1 MSRGVVRPDEGI
13 AVVIGAVPGTIR
25 PGRVAFLTRNEGVVE
40 ATVALSDGQTLAS
53 YLAGCGEVIEGTD
66 GTWLSSSAT
75 VKRLTLRPADITWAR
90 LLEDGAPSAVAAPDG
105 REDVAVEVVLAD
117 GSSVHG
123 RFRMIPDESIQKF
136 LDAAGVFPVLRRARV
151 PSDPVSLGDLALNQS
166 CIRSVRD
173 ITPRSMRQEW
183 RCPAPGAE
191 GRPVVIHWLVRA
203 ARKLQFAGCETLS
216 IPPSAPVV
224 SVWREIC
231 ATAGMTED
239 DLAVA
244 LGRHLRLNVVDAAVV
259 EAAGDFGVPQSLME
273 RYGVRAVATDGRTLT
288 IATADPLD
296 ANAEQAISFACNRS
310 IDFVIATPRALRLE
324 APAPPEPELEALLRD
339 VTQDAADAVRIEDE
353 PEPQEIE
360 VEEAT
365 AEPIVRLANQILR
378 EAVRQGASDI
388 HLEPDGDRGIVRLRV
403 DGMLRPFMQV
413 PLRALQRVISRYKVV
428 ARLDIADRVRPQDG
442 RVRVRVDGRSY
453 ELRLSTVPTQDAEK
467 AVIRVAGSVH
477 EQTLEQLEMPQHE
490 LLRLRHLLSF
500 RDGIIV
506 VTGPT
511 GSGKTTT
518 LYGALSELNTG
529 EVNIM
534 TVEDPI
540 ERALPGVTQ
549 MQVQPR
555 RGVTFA
561 SALRAILRQD
571 PDVILLGEIRDLE
584 SAEIAVQAATTGHLV
599 LTTLHTTSA
608 VGVVARLRDLGL
620 DPSSLAGSLRG
631 VVAQRLA
638 RRTCDRCSGA
648 GCEQC
653 GSTGFRGRVPLM
665 EVLCATPRFNELIGR
680 GALFHEL
687 QRAAEQDG
695 MRPMSEVAT
704 EAVANGLT
712 TQEEIGRVIGD
723 IEHEAK
729 TQAAFARSNGVL
741 PDAPPVHLLAEG
753 DVVDAV
759 LLPSGPVSEKSGL
772 PARLVPMAGPETT
785 ASRRGD
791 AMKALLQ
798 GLDRC
803 VADNQSTGEVL
814 HFACEQLASAF
825 GWGLVWIATM
835 EDGALEI
842 RGRAGPCSPYV
853 RDLLP
858 DWEDLESSQGT
869 VATAVRTGAP
879 QGGRLDDEPG
889 FESWRVHAREHSL
902 PIFIVIPMVREGETV
917 GVIGLH
923 ARSWM
928 GLDRQAGNE
937 LLNLGDRI
945 ASVLE
950 RLRQLEAA
958 DLQLSALELA
968 ADSVFTTDPQGV
980 IQWVNRSFTELSG
993 FTAAEAIGQ
1002 TPHILRSDR
1011 QDSAFFTDL
1020 WDTIRAG
1027 RAWRGELYNR
1037 RKDGTLYAV
1046 EQTITPVVDARG
1058 VVSRFLAVQRDITER
1073 KRREESV
1080 RQLVTSDVVT
1090 GLPNSRALEAEL
1102 GGTIAAVAAGR
1113 PEATLL
1119 LVQIHGRADAGAP
1132 PDPADEALLRD
1143 VAKVL
1148 SDTLR
1153 PGDYLARLGE
1163 HEFAALLPETPQ
1175 QGAVVAADRLR
1186 SAVSRMERAG
1196 EAQTPIS
1203 IRIGIAAIDGTQS
1216 ARATLAL
1223 ADNALY
1229 RGRESHEPVSVSQH
1243 VGQEPAS
1250 RESAE
1255 WAERIRSALRDSQF
1269 FLHFQPVIRLGTR
1282 SLSHYDA
1289 LLRLHDDEGNVV
1301 PARIFIDH
1309 AENLGLMPQ
1318 IDRWVVED
1326 VLRLLQTSPD
1336 LRVSLNLS
1344 AETVASEA
1352 FRQFLQRQSRRMTA
1366 FGDRII
1372 FEVAEVAAMQ
1382 DLPRVVDHMNRL
1394 RELGCRF
1401 ALDNFSLT
1409 SVSMASLGTLP
1420 VDYVKLDG
1428 SLITG
1433 VDLDRG
1439 RQDLVRA
1446 FATVAR
1452 ALGKE
1457 VIAGCAERAAIVEL
1471 LPSLG
1476 IDLAQGHYLGLPS
1489 PELRPHVTP
1498 PRVAFPTNG
1507 SHREHVGP
1515 PRQPAIHPAAAR
1527 PNGAGHGPRII
1538 ASASPPI
1545 AL

>member
-1 MSRGVVRPDEGI
+1 
-13 AVVIGAVPGTIR
+13 VVIGAVPGTTR

-40 ATVALSDGQTLAS
+40 ATVALSDGQTLAA
-53 YLAGCGEVIEGTD
+53 YLAGCGEAMELAD

-75 VKRLTLRPADITWAR
+75 AKRLTLRPADTIWAR
-90 LLEDGAPSAVAAPDG
+90 LLGDGATPTAITPEG

-123 RFRMIPDESIQKF
+123 RFQMIPDESLQKF
-136 LDAAGVFPVLRRARV
+136 LDAAGVFPVLRSARL
-151 PSDPVSLGDLALNQS
+151 PSDPASLGDLALNRS

-173 ITPRSMRQEW
+173 ITPRSTRQEW
-183 RCPAPGAE
+183 RCPAPGSE

-203 ARKLQFAGCETLS
+203 ARKLQLPGCETLS
-216 IPPSAPVV
+216 IPPSVPVIN
-224 SVWREIC
+224 VWRQVC
-231 ATAGMTED
+231 ATAGMAED
-239 DLAVA
+239 DLAAA
-244 LGRHLRLNVVDAAVV
+244 LGRHLRLDVVDAAVV
-259 EAAGDFGVPQSLME
+259 EAAGDFGVPHSLME
-273 RYGVRAVATDGRTLT
+273 RYGVRAIATDGRTLT

-310 IDFVIATPRALRLE
+310 INFVIATPRALRLE
-324 APAPPEPELEALLRD
+324 APAPPEPELETLLRD
-339 VTQDAADAVRIEDE
+339 MTQDAADAVRIEDE

-490 LLRLRHLLSF
+490 LSRLRHLLGF

-549 MQVQPR
+549 MQVQAR

-638 RRTCDRCSGA
+638 RRTCDRCRGA

-665 EVLCATPRFNELIGR
+665 EVLCATPRFSELVGR

-687 QRAAEQDG
+687 QRVAEQDG

-712 TQEEIGRVIGD
+712 TQDEIGRVIGD

-729 TQAAFARSNGVL
+729 TQAAFAQSSGVL
-741 PDAPPVHLLAEG
+741 ADAPPVQLLAEG
-753 DVVDAV
+753 GVGDAV
-759 LLPSGPVSEKSGL
+759 LLPSGPVAEKGGL
-772 PARLVPMAGPETT
+772 PARLVPTDGPATT
-785 ASRRGD
+785 ASTRGD
-791 AMKALLQ
+791 AMKALLH

-803 VADNQSTGEVL
+803 IADNQSTGEVL

-825 GWGLVWIATM
+825 GWGLVWMATL
-835 EDGALEI
+835 EDGVLEI

-858 DWEDLESSQGT
+858 EWEDLESSQGT

-879 QGGRLDDEPG
+879 QGGRIDDEPG
-889 FESWRVHAREHSL
+889 LESWRVHAREHGL

-968 ADSVFTTDPQGV
+968 ADAVFTTDPQGV
-980 IQWVNRSFTELSG
+980 IQWVNRSFIELSG
-993 FTAAEAIGQ
+993 FTAAEAIGR
-1002 TPHILRSDR
+1002 TPQILRSDR
-1011 QDSAFFTDL
+1011 QDSTIFTDL
-1020 WDTIRAG
+1020 WNTIRAG

-1090 GLPNSRALEAEL
+1090 GLPNGRALEAEL

-1132 PDPADEALLRD
+1132 PRPADEGLVRD
-1143 VAKVL
+1143 IAKVL

-1175 QGAVVAADRLR
+1175 QGAVIAADRLR
-1186 SAVSRMERAG
+1186 AAVTRIEQAG
-1196 EAQTPIS
+1196 EATPIS

-1229 RGRESHEPVSVSQH
+1229 RGRESHESVSVSQPDA
-1243 VGQEPAS
+1243 QEPAS

-1255 WAERIRSALRDSQF
+1255 WAERIRNALRDSQF

-1289 LLRLHDDEGNVV
+1289 LLRLHDDDGNVV

-1309 AENLGLMPQ
+1309 AEKLGLMPQ
-1318 IDRWVVED
+1318 VDRWVVED

-1344 AETVASEA
+1344 AETVVSEA
-1352 FRQFLQRQSRRMTA
+1352 FRQFLQRQNRRMTA

-1372 FEVAEVAAMQ
+1372 FEVAEVAALQ

-1446 FATVAR
+1446 FTTVAR

-1498 PRVAFPTNG
+1498 PHVTFPTNG

-1515 PRQPAIHPAAAR
+1515 TRQPAIHPAAAR

-1538 ASASPPI
+1538 ASAGPPI